1 VILVNG
7 KTEDRISVSDRG
19 LQYGDGLF
27 ETIAYRNGVAEF
39 LDAHLNRLSLGC
51 ERLAIPFQQPDQ
63 LRSELD
69 TICQNLTGDDTVIK
83 IIVTRGSGGRGYF
96 SDKDSIPT
104 RIISTHPY
112 PSFADSNYTMGI
124 NLRFCDQILSENP
137 FLAGIK
143 HLNRL
148 EQVLARNEWSDPNIN
163 EGLMSDSHGNV
174 IEGTMSNI
182 FIVKLGQLFTPKLN
196 KSGVAG
202 IMRAQ
207 IMKLASEN
215 SLLVKEEV
223 ITQKEVNNADEV
235 FVCNSVIGIWPVSH
249 IADTSYQV
257 GPITQQL
264 QHALQQLKK

>member
-1 VILVNG
+1 MILVNG
-7 KTEDRISVSDRG
+7 KPEDRINVSDRG

-39 LDAHLNRLSLGC
+39 LDAHLKRLSVGC
-51 ERLAIPFQQPDQ
+51 ERLAIPFQQLDQ

-69 TICQNLTGDDTVIK
+69 MISQTLTAETVIK
-83 IIVTRGSGGRGYF
+83 VIVTRGSGGRGYF
-96 SDKDSIPT
+96 ADKDIIPT

-112 PSFADSNYTMGI
+112 PSFPDSNKTAGVS
-124 NLRFCDQILSENP
+124 LRFCEQTLSENSS
-137 FLAGIK
+137 LAGIK

-148 EQVLARNEWSDPNIN
+148 EQVLARNEWTDQSIN

-182 FIVKLGQLFTPKLN
+182 FIVKSGQLFTPELN

-202 IMRAQ
+202 IIRSQ
-207 IMKLASEN
+207 IIKLAN
-215 SLLVKEEV
+215 GNDLIVKEAAISKDDV
-223 ITQKEVNNADEV
+223 FNADEV
-235 FVCNSVIGIWPVSH
+235 FVCNSVIGIWPVRI
-249 IADTSYQV
+249 IADTSYLV

-264 QHALQQLKK
+264 QYALQQLKK

>member
-1 VILVNG
+1 MILVNG
-7 KTEDRISVSDRG
+7 KSEDRINVSDRG

-27 ETIAYRNGVAEF
+27 ETIAYRNGVEF
-39 LDAHLNRLSLGC
+39 LDAHLNRLSVGC
-51 ERLAIPFQQPDQ
+51 ERLAISFQQLEQ

-69 TICQNLTGDDTVIK
+69 IVSQNLTDDAVIK

-96 SDKDSIPT
+96 ADKDIIPT

-112 PSFADSNYTMGI
+112 PSFPDSNYTTGVS
-124 NLRFCDQILSENP
+124 LRFCQQTLSENLS
-137 FLAGIK
+137 LAGIK

-148 EQVLARNEWSDPNIN
+148 EQVLARNEWTDQSIN

-182 FIVKLGQLFTPKLN
+182 FIVKSGQLFTPELN

-207 IMKLASEN
+207 IMKLADGN
-215 SLLVKEEV
+215 DLIVKEAAISKNDV
-223 ITQKEVNNADEV
+223 FNADEV
-235 FVCNSVIGIWPVSH
+235 FICNSVIGIWPVRI
-249 IADTSYQV
+249 IADTNYQV

-264 QHALQQLKK
+264 QYALQQLEK